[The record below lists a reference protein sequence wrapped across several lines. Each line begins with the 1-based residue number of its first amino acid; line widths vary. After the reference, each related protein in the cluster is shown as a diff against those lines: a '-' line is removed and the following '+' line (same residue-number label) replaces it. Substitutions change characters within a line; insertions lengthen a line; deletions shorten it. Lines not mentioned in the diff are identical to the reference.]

1 MYALNIKKGT
11 TITHPDVTIP
21 GLVAVPV
28 TDKVANQVRNI
39 INVVVFDK
47 VMGINQEKEKKEL
60 YNLNKNTLEVKKVG

>member
-1 MYALNIKKGT
+1 MYALNIRKGT
-11 TITHPDVTIP
+11 VIQHPEITLP

-47 VMGINQEKEKKEL
+47 VMGIVEKEKKEL
-60 YNLNKNTLEVKKVG
+60 YGINKNTLETKKVT